1 MEFLSFHD
9 GGPGAPEEKSLYRVM
24 PVTLKMKTFLMVIE
38 TMVDPSVQKKG
49 WNIPGVKDI
58 TFLFR
63 GIIGPFTLC
72 QQDFTDFLFQLA
84 LLNVVI
90 V

>member
-38 TMVDPSVQKKG
+38 TMVDPSVQKKAE
-49 WNIPGVKDI
+49 IS
-58 TFLFR
+58 R
-63 GIIGPFTLC
+63 GSKTSLSPI
-72 QQDFTDFLFQLA
+72 
-84 LLNVVI
+84 
-90 V
+90 